1 MKKALLLFF
10 LLAGT
15 TAQAQPDL
23 QSIQQEWVD
32 AIKMGDSTSGFY
44 WADRSLI
51 YSKIKTGD
59 AESLMQIFKK
69 EEIQNLQRY
78 IPLQTFQHDKFRYLT
93 VGKLITSA
101 DSLLLLT
108 GWREVEGSWL
118 KEIDVVLSIE
128 SSSTKIDNET
138 EQLLSDE
145 RRKWVNLANEHDPEA
160 HIKVSYTEDATYF
173 GNGQK
178 SEGRQEIAERYFYME
193 NPNYQVDLEKKRL
206 WRISENNVLEV
217 GRYFTGSER
226 RGNGGL
232 YVILW
237 EEQKSGEWQ
246 IELDFNF

>member
-1 MKKALLLFF
+1 MLSK
-10 LLAGT
+10 
-15 TAQAQPDL
+15 
-23 QSIQQEWVD
+23 W
-32 AIKMGDSTSGFY
+32 GDSTSGFY

-93 VGKLITSA
+93 VGKLIISA

-118 KEIDVVLSIE
+118 KEIDVVLTIE

-145 RRKWVNLANEHDPEA
+145 RRKWVNLANEHNPEA

-193 NPNYQVDLEKKRL
+193 NPNYQVDLEKKQL

-237 EEQKSGEWQ
+237 EEQKSGRVA
-246 IELDFNF
+246 D